1 MELLIK
7 KNDNKKREAPPE
19 PRVGGKSPRSK
30 RNAVRARTARTD
42 ADLVSGVPPTAC
54 GYGSAVA
61 GANRCGLSWL
71 GWLVV
76 VERVSGV
83 LLGRSRRS
91 SEGVKQM
98 AGVGQTGFDDG
109 YFREAKALLEPIFP
123 IIGEDVMISEPHQCR
138 PGKRCSH
145 VRLQESLDRMGET
158 VLKSVAAERCSHVRL
173 RESLDRMGD
182 LKVDEFPCE
191 PDWTWEDDFFAP
203 SFDEPSFPSVSMS
216 SKSWEDV
223 FSTNSS
229 AVQGI
234 RFIKE
239 IYVNDRHLQKPEVI
253 SDVQTPKIIEPRQ
266 KFQRFREK
274 KFICDECDRSFT
286 MKQNVQ
292 QHFFQ
297 YHNPNGEGRKPLRVR
312 SKRFQ
317 CTKCNKIFKTLEKA
331 QRHEARLHG
340 EKASPNVFV
349 CPHCNKIYNAQS
361 QLKEHIDVVHEN
373 LRPFKCEQCGMEF
386 GRAGGLRRHDM
397 MVHQQRTHACPYEG
411 CDHPGYKCTKALA
424 AHIRSVHTLDR
435 PFACLF
441 CERTFVRKNDLK
453 VHELTH
459 STQNEFICRRC
470 GSSFRR
476 LVYLQKHEKRCAGDG
491 RKGAR
496 LRRDFTSHSDRRHGM
511 SRMSYIRAR
520 RRQSKEELTLR
531 RCRAIKEEPVDDEIA
546 AEEFV
551 EDKSLFAVM
560 KEEPLEEGE
569 ICESQKNSAEDVE
582 LSSDNGRQHTSAPQ
596 NGRHHILPKSKPSK
610 KSMLLNLFYKSSRE
624 KDSPKKSHATAY
636 LKLPIKSV
644 HRKKDKEADD
654 SGAHRSPGRQPGENE
669 RVVIPKVES
678 PDESQSL
685 IKVIKSEP
693 LEEGEIEEIPQRVEA
708 VKDRLLRRNV
718 KFEPREEAVVPK
730 KRPIRPV
737 SYLPPRAKTSSVP
750 MQ

>member
-1 MELLIK
+1 MQHDDSQVAASLRQSQLLDFSYTT
-7 KNDNKKREAPPE
+7 NE
-19 PRVGGKSPRSK
+19 PG
-30 RNAVRARTARTD
+30 NAVRARTVRTD

-54 GYGSAVA
+54 GYGSAVT

-91 SEGVKQM
+91 SEGVKKM

-158 VLKSVAAERCSHVRL
+158 VLKSVSAERCSHVRL

-191 PDWTWEDDFFAP
+191 PDWTWEDNFFAP

-234 RFIKE
+234 RFIKEIYVNDRHLQKPEVISDVQTPKIIEPRQKFQRFREKKFICDECDRSFTMKQNVQQHFFQE

-411 CDHPGYKCTKALA
+411 CDHPGYKCTK
-424 AHIRSVHTLDR
+424 V
-435 PFACLF
+435 
-441 CERTFVRKNDLK
+441 
-453 VHELTH
+453 
-459 STQNEFICRRC
+459 
-470 GSSFRR
+470 
-476 LVYLQKHEKRCAGDG
+476 
-491 RKGAR
+491 
-496 LRRDFTSHSDRRHGM
+496 
-511 SRMSYIRAR
+511 
-520 RRQSKEELTLR
+520 
-531 RCRAIKEEPVDDEIA
+531 
-546 AEEFV
+546 
-551 EDKSLFAVM
+551 
-560 KEEPLEEGE
+560 
-569 ICESQKNSAEDVE
+569 
-582 LSSDNGRQHTSAPQ
+582 
-596 NGRHHILPKSKPSK
+596 
-610 KSMLLNLFYKSSRE
+610 
-624 KDSPKKSHATAY
+624 
-636 LKLPIKSV
+636 
-644 HRKKDKEADD
+644 
-654 SGAHRSPGRQPGENE
+654 
-669 RVVIPKVES
+669 
-678 PDESQSL
+678 
-685 IKVIKSEP
+685 SET
-693 LEEGEIEEIPQRVEA
+693 EQ
-708 VKDRLLRRNV
+708 
-718 KFEPREEAVVPK
+718 
-730 KRPIRPV
+730 
-737 SYLPPRAKTSSVP
+737 
-750 MQ
+750 